1 MAKLLLFFNF
11 SGLKGRIMLSTV
23 VISLLLL
30 FVGGIGVY
38 TVRQVI
44 NSYSRVAEVY
54 QPIVQRLT
62 GLLAESRE
70 VVVVVTMITSVS
82 QDADLVNTLNTQYD
96 EAVGN
101 FNLERDELKILLEQI
116 NQTEAFDDLMLKW
129 KRVTKLSNDMM
140 ALSFSANGDD
150 QKKFKELL
158 QVDFS
163 SARKGFFESIEKLIK
178 DQKVASLTAQT
189 ETAAL
194 VKKGNITV
202 AVAVLGGFILALFLG
217 YMVSS
222 ILTKKLLE
230 VSSQLSMGAGEVTA
244 AAGKVQGVSEK
255 LSIST
260 TQQAS
265 SMEETSSSTQRLNDM
280 VIKNAEA
287 SANSKKV
294 SQEGRREVDRGKEVV
309 SLLARKMEE
318 ISESN
323 FDIASQV
330 EVSNQALKN
339 IVSVIK
345 EIGTKTQVINDIV
358 FQTKLLSFN
367 AAVEAAR
374 AGEHGKG
381 FAVVADEIGNLAQM
395 SGEAAKVIT
404 AMLAESTS
412 QVERIVSESRQKVTS
427 LIDLGS
433 QKIEEGVL
441 AAKDSEKL
449 LERVSSSIAEIDV
462 MASEISNSS
471 ADQARGLGEIAA
483 AINELGALTQDSVLI
498 TGEAAG
504 SAQELFTSAQ
514 GLSSAAQTLL
524 ETVLGKSRAKAQIKA
539 DYSRESENNDEDFS
553 SKWAS

>member
-1 MAKLLLFFNF
+1 M
-11 SGLKGRIMLSTV
+11 
-23 VISLLLL
+23 
-30 FVGGIGVY
+30 
-38 TVRQVI
+38 
-44 NSYSRVAEVY
+44 
-54 QPIVQRLT
+54 
-62 GLLAESRE
+62 
-70 VVVVVTMITSVS
+70 
-82 QDADLVNTLNTQYD
+82 
-96 EAVGN
+96 
-101 FNLERDELKILLEQI
+101 
-116 NQTEAFDDLMLKW
+116 
-129 KRVTKLSNDMM
+129 
-140 ALSFSANGDD
+140 
-150 QKKFKELL
+150 
-158 QVDFS
+158 
-163 SARKGFFESIEKLIK
+163 
-178 DQKVASLTAQT
+178 
-189 ETAAL
+189 
-194 VKKGNITV
+194 
-202 AVAVLGGFILALFLG
+202 
-217 YMVSS
+217 
-222 ILTKKLLE
+222 
-230 VSSQLSMGAGEVTA
+230 
-244 AAGKVQGVSEK
+244 
-255 LSIST
+255 
-260 TQQAS
+260 
-265 SMEETSSSTQRLNDM
+265 
-280 VIKNAEA
+280 
-287 SANSKKV
+287 
-294 SQEGRREVDRGKEVV
+294 
-309 SLLARKMEE
+309 LARKMEE

-345 EIGTKTQVINDIV
+345 EIGIKTQVINDIV

-412 QVERIVSESRQKVTS
+412 QVEKIVSESRQKVTS

-483 AINELGALTQDSVLI
+483 AITELGSLTQDSVLI
-498 TGEAAG
+498 TSEAAG